1 VIRLTTAQ
9 LQPIGLDIGADSI
22 KMLQLETTGESLAV
36 HAAARLT
43 IPQEA
48 RANDELRIPVA
59 VDLIRQMFRQ
69 NSFSGRNVIASMP
82 RGILHVKN
90 LRLPMMPLVELH
102 SAIEFEAKSVFPFNT
117 DDAHVCYLDAGE
129 VRQGTDVKQEVIVL
143 AAQNNDIDSF
153 LEQLHR
159 CGAIVESLDWEPM
172 ALYRGIER
180 FIRRREDE
188 HEVHVLIDVG
198 LRFSQ
203 VLIGKGREISFYK
216 PIDVGGRK
224 FNEAVSRKLGI
235 SMDEAAALRRRL
247 AESSSTTDEAAKND
261 PVRQAVFD
269 STRSLMEE
277 LAREISLCLRYY
289 SVTFRGH
296 RPSRVRLVGGEGSDP
311 QLQSLLN
318 AVLPIPVE
326 TGKLMHSL
334 NLNRMKPADRRGSL
348 AEWSVAL
355 GLGLKKTKGRFGS
368 RDGTP
373 RAAASSEIPLASQV
387 EVIDLNNAINRNT
400 PAPEAPKPEAAHA

>member
-1 VIRLTTAQ
+1 VIRLTTTQ

-22 KMLQLETTGESLAV
+22 KMLQLETSGESLSV
-36 HAAARLT
+36 HVAARLP
-43 IPQEA
+43 IPEEA
-48 RANDELRIPVA
+48 RMSDELRMPIA

-69 NSFSGRNVIASMP
+69 NAFSGRNVIATLP

-90 LRLPMMPLVELH
+90 LRLPMMPPAELQA
-102 SAIEFEAKSVFPFNT
+102 AIEFEARSVFPFST

-129 VRQGTDVKQEVIVL
+129 VRQGTDAKQEVVVL
-143 AAQNNDIDSF
+143 AAQNQDVDAF

-159 CGAIVESLDWEPM
+159 CGAVVESLDWEPA

-188 HEVHVLIDVG
+188 HEVHVLVDVG
-198 LRFSQ
+198 LRCSQ
-203 VLIGKGREISFYK
+203 VVIGKGREISFYK
-216 PIDVGGRK
+216 PIDIAGQK

-235 SMDEAAALRRRL
+235 SMEEASALRRRL
-247 AESSSTTDEAAKND
+247 GENPTPNDEAAKSD
-261 PVRQAVFD
+261 PVRQAVYD

-296 RPSRVRLVGGEGSDP
+296 RPNRVRLVGGEGNDA
-311 QLQSLLN
+311 QLQMLLN
-318 AVLPIPVE
+318 AALPIPVE
-326 TGKLMHSL
+326 TGRLMQSL
-334 NLNRMKPADRRGSL
+334 NLNQLKPADRRGSL

-355 GLGLKKTKGRFGS
+355 GLGLKQTKGRFGS

-373 RAAASSEIPLASQV
+373 RAAASAEIPLASQA
-387 EVIDLNNAINRNT
+387 EVIDLNHAINRGA
-400 PAPEAPKPEAAHA
+400 PAAEAPKPEVANA